1 MKNPWVKL
9 AAFATVVVLIG
20 ATIVITS
27 NSSSSKQTHVTFA
40 YDFPFADMELIPVIV
55 AQKEGFFKAEGLD
68 VSIALPPSTTTTVQM
83 VATGAADV
91 AMLSTADLVDGVN
104 AKAPLVSIGNYSMTN
119 NWGLF
124 AKPGSTLSLATLKGT
139 KVFSW
144 GDNWTNAMLPFVLKK
159 AGLSSSDITVVSG
172 DSDTPMLL
180 QNKVDFLTNTT
191 NYAIPGITEATG
203 KAPVQIVGKDA
214 GVPDV
219 PVWVYGSSTKYA
231 KDHGDTLR
239 KFMKALGDATQWSI
253 DHQGKAVAYFDKAY
267 PDSGYSHAYNVQ
279 AWKLTVP
286 LLTNAQGQFFVQ
298 SDAQWS
304 KLAKALVAVGQ
315 IESAKQPSAYFT
327 NTYLP

>member
-1 MKNPWVKL
+1 MKSSRVKL
-9 AAFATVVVLIG
+9 AALLAVVLLIG
-20 ATIVITS
+20 ATIVVSTS
-27 NSSSSKQTHVTFA
+27 SSSSKRTHVTFA
-40 YDFPFADMELIPVIV
+40 YDFPFPDMELIPVIA

-68 VSIALPPSTTTTVQM
+68 VSIVLPPSTTTTVQM

-124 AKPGSTLSLATLKGT
+124 AKPGSSLSLASLKGT

-159 AGLSSSDITVVSG
+159 AGLTSSDITVVSG

-191 NYAIPGITEATG
+191 NYAIPGITGATG
-203 KAPVQIVGKDA
+203 SAPVQIVGKDA

-219 PVWVYGSSTKYA
+219 PVWVYGTNTKYA
-231 KDHGDTLR
+231 TQHGDTVR
-239 KFMKALGDATQWSI
+239 KFMKALADATQWSI
-253 DHQGKAVAYFDKAY
+253 DHQAQAVAHFDAAY
-267 PDSGYSHAYNVQ
+267 PDSGYTHAYNVQ

-286 LLTNAQGQFFVQ
+286 LLTNKQGAFFTQ
-298 SDAQWS
+298 TDAQWN
-304 KLAKALVAVGQ
+304 KLARALVAVGQ
-315 IESAKQPSAYFT
+315 IDQAKKASAYYT
-327 NTYLP
+327 NAYLP